1 MSTPAGIAIVS
12 VRSRRVRPSPWQS
25 WQGSLSFSPAPW
37 HSGQGLSMAKK
48 PWRNWTRPRPRQTP
62 QVTVPLPPF
71 PPVPWQASQRSKRR
85 IGRLFSTPKAASSK
99 VSVRSARRSSPGGR
113 RPRRPP
119 PAPIPKKSPR
129 MSAKSTKAFGSNP
142 PVPLRPLVPEPV
154 VAGPLLGIGEDRVGL
169 RRLPEPLL
177 RLGIAG
183 VAVGV
188 VIERQLAVGRLDLVR
203 RGVAGDAEDLVEI
216 AGCRGHLG
224 PLEAIPSRAL
234 ARSCRASPR
243 SGSARRPAC
252 RGGRCRSRPAPRPSA
267 PRGRAGGSGRSGPAR
282 RC

>member
-12 VRSRRVRPSPWQS
+12 VRSRSVRPSPWQS

-62 QVTVPLPPF
+62 QETVPLPPF

-99 VSVRSARRSSPGGR
+99 VSVRSARRSSPGDR

-119 PAPIPKKSPR
+119 PVAHPEEVAEDVGEVDEGVRVEP
-129 MSAKSTKAFGSNP
+129 AGP
-142 PVPLRPLVPEPV
+142 PGPLVPVPV
-154 VAGPLLGIGEDRVGL
+154 VAGSLLGVGEDRIGL
-169 RRLPEPLL
+169 RRLPKPLL

-183 VAVGV
+183 IAVGV
-188 VIERQLAVGRLDLVR
+188 VVERQLAVRRLDLVR

-216 AGCRGHLG
+216 AGCR
-224 PLEAIPSRAL
+224 
-234 ARSCRASPR
+234 ASPGTSR
-243 SGSARRPAC
+243 GYSFSGLSLL
-252 RGGRCRSRPAPRPSA
+252 
-267 PRGRAGGSGRSGPAR
+267 
-282 RC
+282 